1 MGLEQFRRQHP
12 DGGILSELVLYE
24 QGQYVVRCC
33 LTVGGEAIATALSA
47 APTVEAAE
55 EQARDRALA
64 LFTQLAAI
72 APDQGQSIPP
82 AVAPV
87 VPQTVVKEAIAPQ
100 PAPPQDMIPPAKPA
114 PPPAATVPSFTDVS
128 NPLPPAE
135 PAAMQDTVAIHDGQ
149 SPVGNQRTPIASDPS
164 PEPPIFD
171 DPLPPDEEPE
181 PLPPEA
187 FTPAPPPAA
196 PGEPID
202 FSDIIAKTNLELKR
216 LGWTSDQGRTYIM
229 ETYGKRSRQFL
240 TDSELVEFL
249 HHLESQP

>member
-33 LTVGGEAIATALSA
+33 LTVGGEAIATGLSA

-64 LFTQLAAI
+64 LFAQFAAV
-72 APDQGQSIPP
+72 APYQGQSTPQTW
-82 AVAPV
+82 AAV
-87 VPQTVVKEAIAPQ
+87 VPQPVVREAIAPQ
-100 PAPPQDMIPPAKPA
+100 PPPPQDMIPPAQPA
-114 PPPAATVPSFTDVS
+114 PSPEITIPSFTAVS
-128 NPLPPAE
+128 DPLPPAK
-135 PAAMQDTVAIHDGQ
+135 PIQNTVAIHDGQ
-149 SPVGNQRTPIASDPS
+149 SPVEDHRTPITPDLS

-181 PLPPEA
+181 PPPPEA
-187 FTPAPPPAA
+187 FTPAPTPVN

-216 LGWTSDQGRTYIM
+216 LGWTSEQGRTYIM

-240 TDSELVEFL
+240 TDGELVEFL
-249 HHLESQP
+249 HYLEGQP

>member
-1 MGLEQFRRQHP
+1 MGIEQFRSQHP
-12 DGGILSELVLYE
+12 AGGILSELVLYE

-64 LFTQLAAI
+64 LFTQLAAAGPYQGTSMAQTWASV
-72 APDQGQSIPP
+72 APPAAIKAAESSPPPAINPTPPPEIIPTPPP
-82 AVAPV
+82 AVISPSPMEGSDAPLE
-87 VPQTVVKEAIAPQ
+87 PKELEAGGDRPPIAPI
-100 PAPPQDMIPPAKPA
+100 PDPIPDPPA
-114 PPPAATVPSFTDVS
+114 
-128 NPLPPAE
+128 
-135 PAAMQDTVAIHDGQ
+135 
-149 SPVGNQRTPIASDPS
+149 
-164 PEPPIFD
+164 PIFD
-171 DPLPPDEEPE
+171 DPLPPEPEEPE

-216 LGWTSDQGRTYIM
+216 LGWTSEQGRTYIM

-249 HHLESQP
+249 HHLEAQP

>member
-1 MGLEQFRRQHP
+1 MGIEQFRSQHP
-12 DGGILSELVLYE
+12 AGGILSELVLYE

-33 LTVGGEAIATALSA
+33 LTVGGETIATGLSA

-64 LFTQLAAI
+64 LFAQLAAAGPYQGPPSMAQTWASVAPPAVMEAAKPTPPPAINPAPPSKPAPRPEIIPTPPPAVISPSPMEGSDPPLEPKEPEAMGDRPPI
-72 APDQGQSIPP
+72 APDPIPNP
-82 AVAPV
+82 PTPV
-87 VPQTVVKEAIAPQ
+87 
-100 PAPPQDMIPPAKPA
+100 
-114 PPPAATVPSFTDVS
+114 
-128 NPLPPAE
+128 
-135 PAAMQDTVAIHDGQ
+135 
-149 SPVGNQRTPIASDPS
+149 
-164 PEPPIFD
+164 FD
-171 DPLPPDEEPE
+171 DPLPPEPEEPE

-229 ETYGKRSRQFL
+229 ETYGKRSRQIL
-240 TDSELVEFL
+240 ADHELVEFL
-249 HHLESQP
+249 RYLESLTS